1 MISVV
6 DDARYRSKVYLDTYL
21 VAASMKEDNGATNA
35 TTATMYNLPNV
46 PLKLL
51 FFGTLNYDAVFTIG
65 EPNTQVTTGHNNKAY
80 KYAEE
85 IPINIYAV
93 DKTGLTATKLLW
105 QCECELRR
113 IVESY
118 ANSTGTLRV
127 LRRTK
132 PNAQY
137 LGGFFLYSVECVLSY
152 MRPAAQA
159 QTTATISYY
168 NGFLDDFDNGIY
180 RSTTYTATSNGAA
193 GGTTI
198 INTVH
203 TEAND
208 FWNGRTVKMLTGTC
222 AGEEQKITDFDA
234 GTDTLTVDA
243 FTAQIDS
250 ADTYLISNWAETE
263 DGNTATVTTSSDDYL
278 AITVSASAG
287 NKLCYYSYPSE
298 ATNHTTN
305 LTIATTTY
313 TKIRWRYI
321 CGDASVKARIDLV
334 FSDASTQTVLVA
346 TNNVGWTVGSATIT
360 TAKTLDHI
368 RVYATAATGTVYYDF
383 IQVYKGDF
391 TFPNIV
397 GINGNFNPRLVKT
410 AIPGKGGSD
419 TQGLGTEDAEFDV
432 TCDLSISNDTNDWM
446 RPQGNLTKTDYK
458 DGQVFWEIVHR
469 SYNDPWVWIDT
480 ESEQLKVNLSIPR
493 EDQVSDIHT
502 LTLHATEYRK
512 SSANSEYV
520 YQRFGNDQ

>member
-1 MISVV
+1 
-6 DDARYRSKVYLDTYL
+6 
-21 VAASMKEDNGATNA
+21 MKEDDTVTNA

-85 IPINIYAV
+85 VPINIYAV

-113 IVESY
+113 IAELYSN
-118 ANSTGTLRV
+118 ATGTLRV

-132 PNAQY
+132 PNQQY

-159 QTTATISYY
+159 QTTATVSYY
-168 NGFLDDFDNGIY
+168 NAFLDDFDNGIY
-180 RSTTYTATSNGAA
+180 GSTVYTATSNGAA

-198 INTVH
+198 VNTTH

-222 AGEEQKITDFDA
+222 LGEVQKITDFDA

-250 ADTYLISNWAETE
+250 GDTYLIGNWQETE
-263 DGNTATVTTSSDDYL
+263 DGNTATLDVESDDWL
-278 AITVSASAG
+278 DITVSASAG
-287 NKLCYYSYPSE
+287 NKVCYYSYPSE
-298 ATNHTTN
+298 ATNHTSN
-305 LTIATTTY
+305 LSISTTVY
-313 TKIRWRYI
+313 TKIRWRAI
-321 CGDASVKARIDLV
+321 CSDTSIKARIDLV
-334 FSDASTQTVLVA
+334 FSDASTQSVLAA
-346 TNNVGWTVGSATIT
+346 TNYQGWVVGSATIT

-368 RVYATAATGTVYYDF
+368 RLYATFATGTVYFDF

-391 TFPNIV
+391 IFPNIV
-397 GINGNFNPRLVKT
+397 GVNGNFNPRL
-410 AIPGKGGSD
+410 AIIPIPGKGGSD

-432 TCDLSISNDTNDWM
+432 TCDLSISNDYNDWK
-446 RPQGNLTKTDYK
+446 RPQGILDKTGYDCK

-469 SYNDPWVWIDT
+469 SYIDPWVWIDT
-480 ESEQLKVNLSIPR
+480 ETEQFKCNIGIPR
-493 EDQVSDIHT
+493 EDQMSDVHT
-502 LTLHATEYRK
+502 VTLHVTEYRK
-512 SSANSEYV
+512 ASANSEYV